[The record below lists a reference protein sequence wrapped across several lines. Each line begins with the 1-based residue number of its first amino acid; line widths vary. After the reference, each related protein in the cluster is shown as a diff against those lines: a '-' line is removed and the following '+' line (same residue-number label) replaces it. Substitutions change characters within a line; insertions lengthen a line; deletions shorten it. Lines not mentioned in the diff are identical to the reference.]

1 MRPFEQQPRKVHLFR
16 DQGGRKQRR
25 GLGKPVD
32 NTLCASNHGDRGLLT
47 TEDPQKVTC
56 KRCLKLLEEQNPV
69 AQMTVMLTET
79 SKHLTEAE
87 DLLDLYRRRTERLER
102 TLGFALDQLGHER
115 HVIVHVPTM
124 LSVGELVE
132 AVLADKIKENTDG
145 N

>member
-1 MRPFEQQPRKVHLFR
+1 MFEERPRKVHLYR

-25 GLGKPVD
+25 GLGKLVD

-56 KRCLKLLEEQNPV
+56 KRCLKLLEDQNPV

-79 SKHLTEAE
+79 SAHLSQAE
-87 DLLDLYRRRTERLER
+87 DLLDLYRRRVERLER

-115 HVIVHVPTM
+115 HVVVHVPTM
-124 LSVGELVE
+124 LSAGELIE
-132 AVLADKIKENTDG
+132 AVLRDKVVEPEQ
-145 N
+145 